1 MLLVM
6 RFVDNSS
13 LEVILHVEFALV
25 LYLLI
30 VLSIRIVLIVSYS
43 DGKILFYLMNYLDNI
58 FYFILSKNLML
69 I

>member
-43 DGKILFYLMNYLDNI
+43 NGKILFYLMNYLDNI